1 VAESKV
7 ERLAAAMP
15 PNGADLTEVFVPG
28 FSTGGL
34 VADDAEVRFVAPS
47 AETSST
53 GPDGFFNTWSDW
65 LEAWESYRLYYD
77 EVVERGDCVVALVRL
92 CGVTKR
98 DHVEMEQEAAGIFRF
113 EGDQVV
119 EIEFNLDRQDALAD

>member
-1 VAESKV
+1 
-7 ERLAAAMP
+7 MP
-15 PNGADLTEVFVPG
+15 PDGADLTEIFVPGG

-34 VADDAEVRFVAPS
+34 VAEDAIVRFVAPS
-47 AETSST
+47 AETSAT

-77 EVVERGDCVVALVRL
+77 DVFERGDRVVALVRL

-98 DHVEMEQEAAGIFRF
+98 DRVEMEQEAAGIFRF

-119 EIEFNLDRQDALAD
+119 EIEFNLDREDALAD